1 MNFFEQLEDIKK
13 QLNKGLEQLTDEQRE
28 KVMNDAKIHDV
39 FRKINESQIEVNK
52 KINDTNS
59 TFKP

>member
-1 MNFFEQLEDIKK
+1 MNFFDQLEDIKK